1 MAEVGDIMVSGITGL
16 ISLCRFA
23 SIKEYAVLPV
33 DLYITI
39 IATSYVAM
47 YHYIRL
53 QS

>member
-1 MAEVGDIMVSGITGL
+1 MVSGIAGL
-16 ISLCRFA
+16 ISLCGFA

-33 DLYITI
+33 EVYITI

-47 YHYIRL
+47 YYYIRL